1 MKKGFSLIVLMVVVI
16 VLIVITTATTIG
28 VSNAQK
34 NVKVLNFA
42 TELSIIQDKVDLYHK
57 QNNRYPIVTSSGDY
71 VINDISLKQLDL
83 KEIFDSEEN
92 SKTDEL
98 HSLNYGLNPYDNN
111 GNADDIYLISSTPGQ
126 VYYKAGI
133 YEYYTLT
140 DELKQKIGY
149 IEPNKDDNLNVSG
162 IIFIKNDNNYTN
174 QSIVTTIKIP
184 VDYQNIS
191 CKLYSSSLNGTE
203 ISNFT
208 TNGNYKE
215 YTTPNDINSNYSL
228 VVTCSNNGENIVA
241 TYSVDNFDGT
251 DPVVEI
257 VGGSTN
263 NKNITNNITG
273 EENNFYYINYY
284 DNESGIKDIK
294 YAELKIDGGIAI
306 IRDYMN
312 LYGKEIKGNVINYK
326 KGTRWIT
333 IYLNDVAGN
342 EISTYV
348 QVPSEE

>member
-71 VINDISLKQLDL
+71 TINDISLKQLDL

-98 HSLNYGLNPYDNN
+98 HTLNYGLNPYDDN
-111 GNADDIYLISSTPGQ
+111 GNVDDIYLISNTTGQ
-126 VYYKAGI
+126 VYYKAGV
-133 YEYYTLT
+133 YDYYTLT

-149 IEPNKDDNLNVSG
+149 VEPNKDDNLNVSG
-162 IIFIKNDNNYTN
+162 VIFIKNDNNYTN
-174 QSIVTTIKIP
+174 QPIVTTIKIP
-184 VDYQNIS
+184 VAYQNIS
-191 CKLYSSSLNGTE
+191 CKVYSSSLNGVE
-203 ISNFT
+203 ISNFI

-215 YTTPNDINSNYSL
+215 YTTPNNINSNYSI
-228 VVTCSNNGENIVA
+228 VVTCTNNGENIVA
-241 TYSVDNFDGT
+241 TYN
-251 DPVVEI
+251 VENYD
-257 VGGSTN
+257 STN
-263 NKNITNNITG
+263 PIIEVVGNNKKITNNITG
-273 EENNFYYINYY
+273 EENNFYYVNYF

-294 YAELKIDGGIAI
+294 YAELKIDGNIDVI
-306 IRDYMN
+306 KEYMN
-312 LYGKEIKGNVINYK
+312 LYGKKVEGNIINFL

-333 IYLNDVAGN
+333 IYARDVAGN
-342 EISTYV
+342 EAYLYKSVSI
-348 QVPSEE
+348 EE